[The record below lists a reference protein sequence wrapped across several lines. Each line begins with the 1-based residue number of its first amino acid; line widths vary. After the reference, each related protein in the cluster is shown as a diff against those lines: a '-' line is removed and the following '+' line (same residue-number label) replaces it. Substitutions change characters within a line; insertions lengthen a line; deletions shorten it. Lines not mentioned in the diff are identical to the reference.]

1 MTDPL
6 PPSQTPE
13 DPRSPAQILS
23 ISVGH
28 CQPLLIREGPQG
40 GTRKVVSGIRKVPI
54 STQGSP
60 QPVFCGVTGLSGD
73 EQADLSVHGGQDKAV
88 YCYPAIHYAFWQA
101 ALEASDARRSRLDTH
116 GALGENLTIVGL
128 TEHTVYLGDL
138 WEIGEVRLRVE
149 QPREPCY
156 KLNAVMGDRMAS
168 RKMFL
173 QQACGWY
180 LSVQTPG
187 VLAAGQSITVLPGPR
202 SLTIAKALS
211 QRRPAEAAGAPPF

>member
-23 ISVGH
+23 ISVGR
-28 CQPLLIREGPQG
+28 CQPLLIRDGPQG
-40 GTRKVVSGIRKVPI
+40 ATRKVVSGIRKMPV
-54 STQGSP
+54 STLDSP

-73 EQADLSVHGGQDKAV
+73 EQADLTVHGGRDKAV

-101 ALEASDARRSRLDTH
+101 ALEASNARRSRLDTH
-116 GALGENLTIVGL
+116 GALGENITIIGL

-211 QRRPAEAAGAPPF
+211 ERPPAEAAGAPPF

>member
-13 DPRSPAQILS
+13 APRSPPQILS
-23 ISVGH
+23 ISVGR
-28 CQPLLIREGPQG
+28 CQPLLVRDVPQG
-40 GTRKVVSGIRKVPI
+40 ATRKVVSGIRKMPI

-60 QPVFCGVTGLSGD
+60 EPVFCGVTGLSGD
-73 EQADLSVHGGQDKAV
+73 EQADLTVHGGRDKAV

-116 GALGENLTIVGL
+116 GALGENLTITGL